1 MVAANA
7 NNSLTLL
14 DIAKRTDPNGEV
26 PIIAELLSQKNEM
39 LLDMPWK
46 EGNLPTGTRN
56 TIRSGLPQAYWKIA
70 NAGTAAS
77 KSTTAQID
85 EACGILEAW
94 CVLDYD
100 VAMLN
105 GNAQKYRMSEAD
117 AFIESLSQQLSA
129 AVIYSNTA
137 VNSEQI
143 MGLSPRFGAIST
155 AINAQNILN
164 CLGSGSDNTSVWLVG
179 WGENSV
185 YGIYPRGQI
194 GGLKHTDFGDRPLQ
208 TSATFGAGMIHAFVD
223 IWHWECGLAVKDW
236 RYVVRAANLDI
247 SDLTSGTGTQNAQQ
261 LIKIMS
267 RMRAR
272 IPSWGGIRAAFYA
285 NRTVQSMLM
294 IQALDKSQNAL
305 GVVQGLNQFGN
316 GPQAELTF
324 LGIPIRTVDQLLNT
338 ETAIS

>member
-14 DIAKRTDPNGEV
+14 DIAKRTDPDGEV

-39 LLDMPWK
+39 LIDMPWK
-46 EGNLPTGTRN
+46 EGNLPTGHRN
-56 TIRSGLPQAYWKIA
+56 TLRTGLPQAFWKVA

-85 EACGILEAW
+85 EAAGILEAW

-105 GNAQKYRMSEAD
+105 GNAQKYRLSEAD
-117 AFIESLSQQLSA
+117 AFIESMSQQLA
-129 AVIYSNTA
+129 GALIYGNTA
-137 VNSEQI
+137 VNSERI
-143 MGLSPRFGAIST
+143 LGFAPRFGTIAN
-155 AINAQNILN
+155 AINGQNILN
-164 CLGSGSDNTSVWLVG
+164 CLGGGSDNTSVWLIG
-179 WGENSV
+179 WGENTV
-185 YGIYPRGQI
+185 YGIYPRGTP
-194 GGLKHTDFGDRPLQ
+194 GGLKHMDFGDRPLQ
-208 TSATFGAGMIHAFVD
+208 TSATFGAGMIHAYVD
-223 IWHWECGLAVKDW
+223 LWHWYCGLAVKDW
-236 RYVVRAANLDI
+236 RFVVRAANIDI
-247 SDLTSGTGTQNAQQ
+247 SDLTGGTGTQGAQQ
-261 LIKIMS
+261 LIKTMS

-272 IPSWGGIRAAFYA
+272 IPSWGGIRPVFYA

-305 GVVQGLNQFGN
+305 GVESGLNQFGT
-316 GPQAELTF
+316 PQTSLTF

-338 ETAIS
+338 ESVIS